1 MNKKTQSIIYNFLG
15 FAAIFLLVRYFI
27 NEHTYMQDLWRTLS
41 AFVVATLISPKF
53 NVVQT
58 PQGEK
63 LFMRWIFFKGVKE
76 L

>member
-1 MNKKTQSIIYNFLG
+1 MSKKTQSIIYNFLG
-15 FAAIFLLVRYFI
+15 FAVIFLLVRYFI
-27 NEHTYMQDLWRTLS
+27 NEYTYMQDLWRTLT

-53 NVVQT
+53 NAIQT